1 MTASDDT
8 TSSRSSAKSVYID
21 EAQVNQAR
29 FQSILNFTYS
39 STKAAALMLIAAVLA
54 LIVANSGAYHE
65 FLEFWENSLGI
76 IVGTAHLSLPL
87 AEIINDIF
95 MAVFFLLVG
104 LEIKYEM
111 TAGDLVNINQA
122 LLPIIAA
129 FGGVCV
135 PIVIYSIFNIHFA
148 DTAHGWGIP
157 TATDIAFALGILALL
172 GNRVPNG
179 VRVFL
184 STLAVADD
192 IIAIL
197 VIALFY
203 GQTPSFM
210 WLGGVALIMVVLV
223 LMNRF
228 HVYSLAPYL
237 LVGVLLWYCVFM
249 SGVHSTIAGVLLAF
263 TIPASSHINLGRFS
277 IWSRSAT
284 EKAQQEYDPNVPVS
298 AQEVYLKT
306 VSSLSD
312 VARKVVPPATRLEH
326 TLYPWVYFFIL
337 PLFALTNA
345 DVSLLGSSF
354 GELVANP
361 VFFGVFFGLLLGKP
375 LGILLFSFL
384 VIKFRIA
391 RLPENTSWMH
401 MVGAGILGGV
411 GFTMAIFVANLAF
424 PDAAHVVNAK
434 LAILLASATAG
445 IIGFLFLAIRA
456 RADQKRG
463 VAYLSTA
470 SDAAAHQTAHSE
482 TIEHSKELLD
492 QISSPLARQEIEA
505 AQRDSG
511 SGVTEVVVEL
521 GSDQVFGVE
530 TLLARD
536 DAAGGEHS
544 SAGAGTSAGKADT
557 AGRERGAAGT
567 DAATDDAAVADTT
580 ATGTTADAATDDAT
594 DSSDSR
600 Q

>member
-129 FGGVCV
+129 FGGVCA

-237 LVGVLLWYCVFM
+237 LVGVALWYCVFM

-567 DAATDDAAVADTT
+567 GAATDAAVADTT

-594 DSSDSR
+594 DSPDSR

>member
-536 DAAGGEHS
+536 DAAGGERS
-544 SAGAGTSAGKADT
+544 SAGAGG
-557 AGRERGAAGT
+557 ERGAA
-567 DAATDDAAVADTT
+567 DT
-580 ATGTTADAATDDAT
+580 DAATDDAT
-594 DSSDSR
+594 DSPDSR

>member
-237 LVGVLLWYCVFM
+237 LVGVALWYCVFM

-505 AQRDSG
+505 AQRDSD

-536 DAAGGEHS
+536 DAAGGERS
-544 SAGAGTSAGKADT
+544 SAGG
-557 AGRERGAAGT
+557 GRERGAAGT
-567 DAATDDAAVADTT
+567 DAATDDA
-580 ATGTTADAATDDAT
+580 T

>member
-536 DAAGGEHS
+536 DAAGGERS

-557 AGRERGAAGT
+557 AGRERGAAT
-567 DAATDDAAVADTT
+567 DTAVADTT

>member
-237 LVGVLLWYCVFM
+237 LVGVALWYCVFM

-544 SAGAGTSAGKADT
+544 SAGAGKA
-557 AGRERGAAGT
+557 GAAGGEHV
-567 DAATDDAAVADTT
+567 AAGADAAVADTT
-580 ATGTTADAATDDAT
+580 ATGTTADAATDDAATDDAT
-594 DSSDSR
+594 DSPDSR

>member
-65 FLEFWENSLGI
+65 FLEFWESSFGI

-129 FGGVCV
+129 FGGVFA

-228 HVYSLAPYL
+228 HVYSLVPYL
-237 LVGVLLWYCVFM
+237 LVGVALWYCVFM

-284 EKAQQEYDPNVPVS
+284 EKAQKEYDPSLPVS

-384 VIKFRIA
+384 VIKTKIA

-401 MVGAGILGGV
+401 MIGAGILGGV

-445 IIGFLFLAIRA
+445 IVGFLFLAIRA

-470 SDAAAHQTAHSE
+470 SNAAAHQTAHSE

-492 QISSPLARQEIEA
+492 KISSPLARQEIEA
-505 AQRDSG
+505 AQRDSS

-521 GSDQVFGVE
+521 GSDQLFGTDSADTTNEVDELRNIVE
-530 TLLARD
+530 T
-536 DAAGGEHS
+536 DAPGNTRNNADAPGSTGVS
-544 SAGAGTSAGKADT
+544 NNKGSAGKT
-557 AGRERGAAGT
+557 GASDNKGAS
-567 DAATDDAAVADTT
+567 DN
-580 ATGTTADAATDDAT
+580 T
-594 DSSDSR
+594 DSPHTHR
-600 Q
+600 

>member
-391 RLPENTSWMH
+391 RLPENTTWMH
-401 MVGAGILGGV
+401 MIGAGILGGV

-536 DAAGGEHS
+536 DAAGGERS
-544 SAGAGTSAGKADT
+544 SAGAGG
-557 AGRERGAAGT
+557 ERGAA
-567 DAATDDAAVADTT
+567 DT
-580 ATGTTADAATDDAT
+580 DAATDDAT

>member
-567 DAATDDAAVADTT
+567 DAAPDDAAVADTT

>member
-1 MTASDDT
+1 
-8 TSSRSSAKSVYID
+8 
-21 EAQVNQAR
+21 
-29 FQSILNFTYS
+29 
-39 STKAAALMLIAAVLA
+39 
-54 LIVANSGAYHE
+54 
-65 FLEFWENSLGI
+65 
-76 IVGTAHLSLPL
+76 
-87 AEIINDIF
+87 
-95 MAVFFLLVG
+95 
-104 LEIKYEM
+104 
-111 TAGDLVNINQA
+111 
-122 LLPIIAA
+122 
-129 FGGVCV
+129 
-135 PIVIYSIFNIHFA
+135 
-148 DTAHGWGIP
+148 
-157 TATDIAFALGILALL
+157 
-172 GNRVPNG
+172 
-179 VRVFL
+179 
-184 STLAVADD
+184 
-192 IIAIL
+192 
-197 VIALFY
+197 
-203 GQTPSFM
+203 
-210 WLGGVALIMVVLV
+210 
-223 LMNRF
+223 MNRF

-237 LVGVLLWYCVFM
+237 LVGVALWYCVFM

-557 AGRERGAAGT
+557 AGRERGAAT
-567 DAATDDAAVADTT
+567 DAAVADTT

-594 DSSDSR
+594 DSPDSR

>member
-237 LVGVLLWYCVFM
+237 LVGVALWYCVFM

-505 AQRDSG
+505 AQRDSD

-536 DAAGGEHS
+536 DAAGGERS
-544 SAGAGTSAGKADT
+544 SAG
-557 AGRERGAAGT
+557 AGRERGAADT
-567 DAATDDAAVADTT
+567 DAAVA
-580 ATGTTADAATDDAT
+580 DDAT

>member
-237 LVGVLLWYCVFM
+237 LVGVALWYCVFM

-505 AQRDSG
+505 AQRDSD

-536 DAAGGEHS
+536 DAAGGERS
-544 SAGAGTSAGKADT
+544 SAG

-567 DAATDDAAVADTT
+567 DAAVA
-580 ATGTTADAATDDAT
+580 DDAT

>member
-536 DAAGGEHS
+536 DAAGGERS
-544 SAGAGTSAGKADT
+544 SAG
-557 AGRERGAAGT
+557 AGRERGAADT
-567 DAATDDAAVADTT
+567 DAAVA
-580 ATGTTADAATDDAT
+580 DDAT

>member
-76 IVGTAHLSLPL
+76 IVGTAHLALPL

-237 LVGVLLWYCVFM
+237 LVGVVLWYCVFM

-505 AQRDSG
+505 AQRDSD

-530 TLLARD
+530 TLLSRD
-536 DAAGGEHS
+536 DAAGGERS
-544 SAGAGTSAGKADT
+544 SAD
-557 AGRERGAAGT
+557 AGRERGAADT
-567 DAATDDAAVADTT
+567 DAAVAD
-580 ATGTTADAATDDAT
+580 DAT
-594 DSSDSR
+594 DSPDSR